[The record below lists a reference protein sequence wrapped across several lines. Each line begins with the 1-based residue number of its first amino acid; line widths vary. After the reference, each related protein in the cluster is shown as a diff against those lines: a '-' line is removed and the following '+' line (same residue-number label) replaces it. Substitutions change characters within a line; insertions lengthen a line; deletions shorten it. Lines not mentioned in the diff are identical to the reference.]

1 MFHEEN
7 VKIYVQGPNDEP
19 TPEPEQPP
27 IPTPDP
33 PDEPDEPPLDEPDE
47 PDEPERREYTP
58 EHIEPDEPW
67 EQD

>member
-1 MFHEEN
+1 MFNEED

-27 IPTPDP
+27 IPSPDA
-33 PDEPDEPPLDEPDE
+33 PPLSEPQ
-47 PDEPERREYTP
+47 PERREYIP

>member
-1 MFHEEN
+1 MFNEEN

-27 IPTPDP
+27 TPDTP
-33 PDEPDEPPLDEPDE
+33 LSEP
-47 PDEPERREYTP
+47 EPERREYTP
-58 EHIEPDEPW
+58 EHVEPDEPW